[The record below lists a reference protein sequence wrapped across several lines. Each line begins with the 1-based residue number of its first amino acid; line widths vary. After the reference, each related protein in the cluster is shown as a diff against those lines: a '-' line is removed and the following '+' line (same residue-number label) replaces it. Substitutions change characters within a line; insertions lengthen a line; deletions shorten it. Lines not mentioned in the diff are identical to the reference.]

1 MMLALTSSTKTLYH
15 GWRTSTKL
23 ALVSAGVF
31 ILYLIENPVL
41 LAGAVAGVALAYLVV
56 SWKFLVQ
63 GARYLRPLWMFV
75 AIVLAWHLVSGDPMT
90 GVVVALRLVAAV
102 GLANLVTMTTRLDD
116 LTDLVL
122 WLLSPLQSV
131 GIRTAPIGFAIALVV
146 RFTPVL
152 LGKAGTLGESW
163 RARSA
168 RRPGWPLV
176 MPITVTAIDDAEQV
190 AEALRARGG
199 FDIQP

>member
-1 MMLALTSSTKTLYH
+1 MLALTSSTKTIYH
-15 GWRTSTKL
+15 RWPASLKL
-23 ALVSAGVF
+23 ALVSGGVF
-31 ILYLIENPVL
+31 LLYLIEDPALL
-41 LAGAVAGVALAYLVV
+41 LAAVAGVSLAYLVV
-56 SWKFLVQ
+56 GWRFLKEGV
-63 GARYLRPLWMFV
+63 RFLRPLWVFV
-75 AIVLAWHLVSGDPMT
+75 AIVLIWHLIAGDPVT
-90 GVVVALRLVAAV
+90 GLAVALRLVAAV

-122 WLLSPLQSV
+122 WLLQPLERL
-131 GIRTAPIGFAIALVV
+131 GIRTAPIGYAMALVV

-152 LGKAGTLGESW
+152 LGKAGTLIDSW

-168 RRPGWPLV
+168 RRPGWQLV

-199 FDIQP
+199 FDTQP